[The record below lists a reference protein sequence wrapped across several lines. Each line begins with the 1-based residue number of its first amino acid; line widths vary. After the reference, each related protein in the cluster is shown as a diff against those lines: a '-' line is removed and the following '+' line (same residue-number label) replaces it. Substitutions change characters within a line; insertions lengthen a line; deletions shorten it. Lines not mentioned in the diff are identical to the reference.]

1 MRQYSLLS
9 HAFHLF
15 LIFCSSSFFVMP
27 HSIFIMPH
35 SHLCHTHLCHAP
47 TSSCPSPMCLFSLN
61 LFLNLFTFQVLS
73 PYSVSPLLETPYP
86 IPPPPASMRVFF
98 HPSTHSHL
106 STLDS
111 PTLGES
117 KDRGPLLPLMPAK
130 AILCYTCSRSH
141 VYSLVGGLVP
151 GSSGRSGW
159 LILLFFLCGYK
170 PLQLLQSFL

>member
-1 MRQYSLLS
+1 MGVLMRQYSLLS

-73 PYSVSPLLETPYP
+73 TYQVSL
-86 IPPPPASMRVFF
+86 PPGNTLSHPAPPASMRVFL
-98 HPSTHSHL
+98 HLPTHSHL
-106 STLDS
+106 PALDS
-111 PTLGES
+111 PILGHLS
-117 KDRGPLLPLMPAK
+117 SLPRTKNL
-130 AILCYTCSRSH
+130 SSH
-141 VYSLVGGLVP
+141 
-151 GSSGRSGW
+151 W
-159 LILLFFLCGYK
+159 L
-170 PLQLLQSFL
+170 Q